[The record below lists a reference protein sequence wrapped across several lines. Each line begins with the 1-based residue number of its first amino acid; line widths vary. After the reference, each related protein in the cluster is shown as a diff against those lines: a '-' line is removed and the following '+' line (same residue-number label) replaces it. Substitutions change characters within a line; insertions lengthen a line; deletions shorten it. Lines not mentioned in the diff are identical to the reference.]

1 MTKYQVH
8 DYWREHILPFVRAA
22 YENDG
27 VPDLPAR
34 RESFNNLVA
43 SLERD
48 GQLDRAPAPG
58 RRALRTPLH
67 LL

>member
-34 RESFNNLVA
+34 RAEPFVPPYTSYNIEHPPEN
-43 SLERD
+43 D
-48 GQLDRAPAPG
+48 
-58 RRALRTPLH
+58 
-67 LL
+67 